1 MLYPANDIK
10 YHLRPSGVKYNL
22 MTRSLNLATIGIACL
37 LSSNLIGQASH
48 HDHEAVH
55 QDIHL
60 HGHVELRVALENTS
74 LELYLESPS
83 VNIVGFEHRATSA
96 QQIQAAEDAKSILE
110 SPAEIFSFS
119 DGNCSLSQSN
129 INFSA
134 ILQATEHHQ
143 SGADGNK
150 DEAHQVDHSEIT
162 ASYKYNCQRG
172 GELDVIGLKLVEHFP
187 GIEKIKVIWL
197 TDTEQGT
204 VELTPKTS
212 LIRIR

>member
-1 MLYPANDIK
+1 MLYPANDIM
-10 YHLRPSGVKYNL
+10 YHLRPSPLKYIL
-22 MTRSLNLATIGIACL
+22 MSLFLNLATLGISCL
-37 LSSNLIGQASH
+37 LSSNLNGQAAH
-48 HDHEAVH
+48 HDHGPLH
-55 QDIHL
+55 QDTHL

-83 VNIVGFEHRATSA
+83 VNIVGFEHRAASV

-129 INFSA
+129 VNFAA
-134 ILQATEHHQ
+134 ILKATENHQ

-150 DEAHQVDHSEIT
+150 DTAHQVDHSEIT

-172 GELDVIGLKLVEHFP
+172 GELDVIRLKLVEHFP

>member
-10 YHLRPSGVKYNL
+10 YHLRSSGVKYNL

-37 LSSNLIGQASH
+37 LSSNLNGQASH

-129 INFSA
+129 VSFAA
-134 ILQATEHHQ
+134 ILQAAENHQ

-150 DEAHQVDHSEIT
+150 DEEHQVDHSEIT

-172 GELDVIGLKLVEHFP
+172 GELDVISLKLIEHFP

>member
-1 MLYPANDIK
+1 
-10 YHLRPSGVKYNL
+10 

-172 GELDVIGLKLVEHFP
+172 GELDVISLKLIEHFP

>member
-10 YHLRPSGVKYNL
+10 YHLRPSNAKYIL
-22 MTRSLNLATIGIACL
+22 MTRSLNLATLGIACL
-37 LSSNLIGQASH
+37 LSSNLNGQASH
-48 HDHEAVH
+48 HDHGPVH
-55 QDIHL
+55 QDTHL

-129 INFSA
+129 VNFAA
-134 ILQATEHHQ
+134 ILKATENHQ

-150 DEAHQVDHSEIT
+150 DTAHRVDHSEIT

-172 GELDVIGLKLVEHFP
+172 GELDVIRLKLVEHFP

>member
-1 MLYPANDIK
+1 MSLF
-10 YHLRPSGVKYNL
+10 
-22 MTRSLNLATIGIACL
+22 LNLATLGVSCL
-37 LSSNLIGQASH
+37 LSSNLNGQAAH
-48 HDHEAVH
+48 HDHGPLH
-55 QDIHL
+55 QDTHL

-83 VNIVGFEHRATSA
+83 VNIVGFEHRAASV
-96 QQIQAAEDAKSILE
+96 QQIQAAEAAKSILE

-129 INFSA
+129 VNFAA
-134 ILQATEHHQ
+134 ILKATENHQ

-150 DEAHQVDHSEIT
+150 DTAHQVDHSEIT

-172 GELDVIGLKLVEHFP
+172 GELDVIRLKLVEHFP